1 MDVDEHGGG
10 EWRSGCGEEE
20 EGKEPRMDTN
30 AHEERTERVLGVRWA
45 AKRRRKRTKVDLA
58 AEI

>member
-1 MDVDEHGGG
+1 
-10 EWRSGCGEEE
+10 
-20 EGKEPRMDTN
+20 MDTN